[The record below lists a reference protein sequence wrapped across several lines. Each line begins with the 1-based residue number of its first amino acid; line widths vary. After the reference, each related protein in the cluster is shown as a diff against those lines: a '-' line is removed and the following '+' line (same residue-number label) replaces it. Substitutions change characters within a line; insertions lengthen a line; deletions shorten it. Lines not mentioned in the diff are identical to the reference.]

1 VSISEIWTTREGSRI
16 AIRDM
21 ASSHLLSTIHYIERN
36 RFMNSVEVQM
46 RDRTA
51 HTDELTNLYLQWPP
65 QYDFLI
71 AEAQRRGL
79 IQRGIEGLVKRTRK
93 NNQ

>member
-1 VSISEIWTTREGSRI
+1 MSVSEIWTTKEGSRI
-16 AIRDM
+16 PIKDM

-79 IQRGIEGLVKRTRK
+79 IQRGVEGLVVKRKR
-93 NNQ
+93 